1 MSIDGVDVILPSG
14 ERTRSIS
21 TDKTPSFTAFQ
32 GATSEVAA
40 QAVETG
46 AVVFH
51 PWSKTS
57 PVERR
62 RLLLSL
68 AKVSLLRSG

>member
-1 MSIDGVDVILPSG
+1 MSYLNPSSGGAIPLSIDGVDVILPSG

-46 AVVFH
+46 AVVLQWFFT
-51 PWSKTS
+51 PGQ
-57 PVERR
+57 RR
-62 RLLLSL
+62 
-68 AKVSLLRSG
+68 AQ